1 MSTIV
6 IYSGNSIFNDSGE
19 GQDIADGDTLV
30 VAQGGS
36 IVADGFFS
44 AVSEGNSAISATFV
58 IDGILAS
65 GGAVMNL
72 SGHDNS
78 ISIGATGS
86 LTGGSVGIAIF
97 GGSNTI
103 VNDGSI
109 TTSGFAIRAIGGD
122 NIVENTGVIT
132 GGTGTIQLLA
142 GGNTLSNDGLIE
154 TSGSQAVALSGD
166 LNSFVNS
173 GTVIAASDA
182 IAINNAAGETSS
194 ILNTGTIR
202 SGGLAIDTGAGN
214 DTVQNNGT
222 IIGGIS
228 LGDGND
234 SFTSA
239 HGTLVSAPIDG
250 GAGNDLITGS
260 AGDDVI
266 TGGAGADILNGGA
279 GIDWADYSSAPDGV
293 TVSLLTGTGT
303 AGDAAGDT
311 LANFENL
318 IGSAAGNNLLVG
330 DNKANIIAGGAG
342 NDTLTGNGGNDTL
355 ESTSGKLIASGGNG
369 NDTILR
375 DGAKLTVTS
384 KIDGG
389 AGNDTLELNGDYSS
403 SLTLKAGT
411 LVNVEKILLDTGHSF
426 AITTNNSNVAAG
438 KTLTIDGSQVD
449 SGHTVVLNGAAET
462 NGTLT
467 LIGGAGND
475 MLTGGRG
482 ADHLSGGT
490 GSDVLNGGGGADYL
504 DGGTQAMSGGAGAG
518 HATTDIFVYG
528 AATDSTS
535 TAFDTVDHFDF
546 SQDKFD
552 IAGTL
557 KGVNMAV
564 SGGALRAAHFDTD
577 LTTALAGHLGAH
589 HAILFTAGS
598 GTYAHDTFLV
608 IDVNGQ
614 AGYQAGQDLVIELQ
628 HAANLAHF
636 AKADFI

>member
-36 IVADGFFS
+36 IVADGLFS

-72 SGHDNS
+72 SGHNNS

-109 TTSGFAIRAIGGD
+109 TTSGFAIRAIGAG
-122 NIVENTGVIT
+122 NTVENTGVVT
-132 GGTGTIQLLA
+132 GGGSTIQLLA

-154 TSGSQAVALSGD
+154 TSGSQAVVLSGN
-166 LNSFVNS
+166 LNSMVNS
-173 GTVIAASDA
+173 GTVIAASQT

-214 DTVQNNGT
+214 DTIQNNGT

-239 HGTLVSAPIDG
+239 HGTLISAPIDG
-250 GAGNDLITGS
+250 GAGNDIITGS
-260 AGDDVI
+260 AGDDHI
-266 TGGAGADILNGGA
+266 SGGAGADILNGGA
-279 GIDWADYSSAPDGV
+279 GIDWVDYSSAPDGV

-303 AGDAAGDT
+303 GGDAAGDT

-318 IGSAAGNNLLVG
+318 IGSAAGDVLVG
-330 DNKANIIAGGAG
+330 DGKANIIDGGAG
-342 NDTLTGNGGNDTL
+342 TDTLTGNGGNDTL
-355 ESTSGKLIASGGNG
+355 ESASGKFTASGGGG
-369 NDTILR
+369 NDTILL
-375 DGAKLTVTS
+375 DVAKLNAAS

-389 AGNDTLELNGDYSS
+389 AGTDTLELNGDYSS
-403 SLTLKAGT
+403 GLTLRAGT
-411 LVNVEKILLDTGHSF
+411 LVSVEKILLDTGQSF
-426 AITTNNSNVAAG
+426 AITTNDGNVAAG

-449 SGHTVVLNGAAET
+449 FHHTVVLNGAAET

-467 LIGGAGND
+467 LIGGAGDD

-490 GSDVLNGGGGADYL
+490 GNDVLNGGGGADFL
-504 DGGTQAMSGGAGAG
+504 DGGIQSTSGGAGAG
-518 HATTDIFVYG
+518 HTTDIFVYG

-535 TAFDTVDHFDF
+535 TAFDTVDNFDF
-546 SQDKFD
+546 SQEKFD
-552 IAGTL
+552 IAGTV
-557 KGVNMAV
+557 KGVDAAV
-564 SGGALRAAHFDTD
+564 STGALRAAHFDTD
-577 LTTALAGHLGAH
+577 LTTALAGHLQAH
-589 HAILFTAGS
+589 RAILFTAHS

-608 IDVNGQ
+608 IDVNGH